1 MQRKRKYDDVY
12 HNQFNQYYDQD
23 INNHQKRLYHQY
35 SEHINQNLINKFETM
50 FSQVLNTIH
59 NLEGRIIEVENRIEN
74 IDYKFKKKLYEIYKM
89 DDRMDSRMD
98 NRMDD
103 DIDDRMNII
112 DKINKINIVDKE
124 EEYYSSYIS

>member
-1 MQRKRKYDDVY
+1 MQRKRKYEVY

-50 FSQVLNTIH
+50 FSQVLNTIN
-59 NLEGRIIEVENRIEN
+59 NLEGRIVKIENRIED
-74 IDYKFKKKLYEIYKM
+74 IDCKFNKKLNEIYRMDDRIDDRIDDRM
-89 DDRMDSRMD
+89 DDRMDDS
-98 NRMDD
+98 
-103 DIDDRMNII
+103 MNII